1 MLSGL
6 SVTLLNKEQLESTRK
21 QFKSSSIIV
30 TSAEVLFTQP
40 LQSGPD
46 VRNTVCVCVCVCEC
60 ACVPVCVCVG
70 GGGGGYLCEGCC
82 NSSKFLCHRFQ
93 SRVTYEVSLVIIA
106 TAKKPVS
113 EFISTK
119 QSETTPTNMK
129 YAEIYCIL
137 MHLCS

>member
-60 ACVPVCVCVG
+60 ACVPVCVCVWG
-70 GGGGGYLCEGCC
+70 GGGVPVRGLLQ
-82 NSSKFLCHRFQ
+82 FFQ
-93 SRVTYEVSLVIIA
+93 VSLPQIP
-106 TAKKPVS
+106 K
-113 EFISTK
+113 
-119 QSETTPTNMK
+119 
-129 YAEIYCIL
+129 
-137 MHLCS
+137 